1 MQAYGENNFQILK
14 NFTKSL
20 VLSFDASSGSTRVGV
35 IVYSTN
41 STVAFKLD
49 QYSSYN
55 GVEEAIDTISYPG
68 GGTYTGKVLNKAAI
82 DLYSDAVVRENV
94 PKVLVVITDGVSTD
108 AVTQP
113 AVLLN
118 NNGVLVYV
126 VAIGQNV
133 DHTQLTEIAHGET
146 EHVFTAEFHS
156 LGIVTNDVRG
166 AICRGTDSSYHN
178 MHVLS
183 QLLTNT

>member
-1 MQAYGENNFQILK
+1 M
-14 NFTKSL
+14 
-20 VLSFDASSGSTRVGV
+20 
-35 IVYSTN
+35 
-41 STVAFKLD
+41 
-49 QYSSYN
+49 
-55 GVEEAIDTISYPG
+55 
-68 GGTYTGKVLNKAAI
+68 
-82 DLYSDAVVRENV
+82 
-94 PKVLVVITDGVSTD
+94 VVITDGVSTD

-113 AVLLN
+113 AALLN
-118 NNGVLVYV
+118 DSGVLVYV

-166 AICRGTDSSYHN
+166 AICIGTDYSYHS

-183 QLLTNT
+183 QLLTNTSMQSFGVLLVYARRSVKYFRILCSLVASLQCITR